1 MFNKADY
8 NLNYHVSDDD
18 FSYYG
23 FKLKKFQE
31 TFENDFYV
39 NFLEYSFEGSQVAV
53 EEVVKAKLNALGY
66 SVKIEHFENSSFYL
80 DAFKEG
86 SQKLLILCR
95 IGKRIRYEGDIF
107 EENSKASLYLRIAG
121 SIVDVQVV
129 STELKQ
135 EPVRSASMK
144 WYFLN
149 DGRMDN
155 RTLDIKQQHPVKD
168 EMYPWIEGGVNA
180 YFKKYL
186 ESEANILILLG
197 EPGTGK
203 TTFIRELIVSNGL
216 DAMITYEESLMNS
229 DRLYID
235 LICGDDQDILILED
249 ADTLLL
255 SRESDGNRVM
265 SKLLNISDGLMKN
278 KKKIV
283 FTANLKYGSMAKT
296 DHALVRPGRCFGVM
310 DFRALSYDEA
320 LAASKAMDVPF
331 PENMNKSDMITLAE
345 LTNPDYVNPE
355 VQKVGFV

>member
-1 MFNKADY
+1 LFTKADY

-31 TFENDFYV
+31 SFSDDFFV
-39 NFLEYSFEGSQVAV
+39 NFLEYSFEGSQVAI
-53 EEVVKAKLNALGY
+53 EEAVKEKIAALGLT
-66 SVKIEHFENSSFYL
+66 VKIEHFENSSFYL
-80 DAFKEG
+80 NAFDG
-86 SQKLLILCR
+86 DVQKLLILCR
-95 IGKRIRYEGDIF
+95 IGKRIRYEGNIF
-107 EENSKASLYLRIAG
+107 EEESKASLYLRIAG
-121 SIVDVQVV
+121 GKADVEVV
-129 STELKQ
+129 SELLKQ
-135 EPVRSASMK
+135 APVKSASMK

-149 DGRMDN
+149 DGRVDN

-168 EMYPWIEGGVNA
+168 EMYPWIEGGVQA
-180 YFKKYL
+180 YFKRYL
-186 ESEANILILLG
+186 ESDANILILLG

-235 LICGDDQDILILED
+235 LICNDDQDILILED

-255 SRESDGNRVM
+255 SRESDGNKVM

-310 DFRALSYDEA
+310 DFRALTYQEA
-320 LAASKAMDVPF
+320 VAAADAMGLKVP
-331 PENMNKSDMITLAE
+331 EDMNKSDMITLAQ

-355 VQKVGFV
+355 VQKVGFI

>member
-1 MFNKADY
+1 LYTKADY

-23 FKLKKFQE
+23 FNLKKFQE
-31 TFENDFYV
+31 TFSDKDFYV

-53 EEVVKAKLNALGY
+53 EDAVKAKLVGLGFD
-66 SVKIEHFENSSFYL
+66 VKIEHFENSSLYL
-80 DAFKEG
+80 NAYKDAK
-86 SQKLLILCR
+86 QKLMILCR
-95 IGKRIRYEGDIF
+95 IGKRIRYEGNIF
-107 EENSKASLYLRIAG
+107 EEDSKASLYLRIAG
-121 SIVDVQVV
+121 GKEDVAAI
-129 STELKQ
+129 SELLKQ
-135 EPVRSASMK
+135 PPVKSASMK

-168 EMYPWIEGGVNA
+168 EMYPWIEGGVQA
-180 YFKKYL
+180 YFKRYL
-186 ESEANILILLG
+186 ESDANILILLG

-235 LICGDDQDILILED
+235 LICNDDQDILILED
-249 ADTLLL
+249 ADTMLL
-255 SRESDGNRVM
+255 SREADGNKVM

-283 FTANLKYGSMAKT
+283 FTANLKYGSLSKT

-310 DFRALSYDEA
+310 DFRPLSYQEA
-320 LAASKAMDVPF
+320 QAAASAMGLEMPDI
-331 PENMNKSDMITLAE
+331 NKSDVITLAQ
-345 LTNPDYVNPE
+345 LTNPDYINPE
-355 VQKVGFV
+355 VHKVGFV